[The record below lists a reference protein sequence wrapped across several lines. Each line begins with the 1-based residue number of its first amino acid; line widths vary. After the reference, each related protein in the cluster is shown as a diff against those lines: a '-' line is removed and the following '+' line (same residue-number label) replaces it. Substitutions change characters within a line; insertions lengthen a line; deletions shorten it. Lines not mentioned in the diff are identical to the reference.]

1 MLNLNEMIRAAASLE
16 KTDIELSRDLYLIV
30 RDNSQAN
37 SKLYDR
43 AKSGLEYTN
52 RVIKGRLFDGS
63 FNHKVQARISKGGNY
78 LYSLCSD
85 KYRVRDYV
93 GSRLGAEVLIPLLGV
108 VSGDNEFL
116 NFKDVKNCFI
126 KPNNA
131 AGRYLSVSDGG
142 LKSAEVNYF
151 NQTINKW
158 LKTPFGSKR
167 LESHYLDIEPKVLIE
182 KSIKNGEEL
191 PVDYKFHMFK
201 QKDGQFKYVLQVV
214 KERGSE
220 LGTSHC
226 FFDNQLDTEFFDS
239 YQLTRI
245 EVKKLPECIE
255 MSKTLMDNFDYARVD
270 WYLVG
275 EKIYFGELTFTP
287 GAGRTR
293 SIPIE
298 LQHKMSEY
306 WQLSPKY

>member
-1 MLNLNEMIRAAASLE
+1 
-16 KTDIELSRDLYLIV
+16 
-30 RDNSQAN
+30 
-37 SKLYDR
+37 
-43 AKSGLEYTN
+43 
-52 RVIKGRLFDGS
+52 
-63 FNHKVQARISKGGNY
+63 
-78 LYSLCSD
+78 
-85 KYRVRDYV
+85 
-93 GSRLGAEVLIPLLGV
+93 
-108 VSGDNEFL
+108 
-116 NFKDVKNCFI
+116 
-126 KPNNA
+126 
-131 AGRYLSVSDGG
+131 
-142 LKSAEVNYF
+142 
-151 NQTINKW
+151 
-158 LKTPFGSKR
+158 
-167 LESHYLDIEPKVLIE
+167 
-182 KSIKNGEEL
+182 
-191 PVDYKFHMFK
+191 